1 MCAHTGSQ
9 ARAQAKNINKNRRRP
24 GLLIRQNRSTGVSR
38 LVRPEPLRTSDRNR
52 ISRLA
57 GDIRRLG
64 RRQQRAGDFMRVLA
78 VVLCTLL
85 LAACGSS
92 EDTTDTTTGTTAIS
106 GDSGRITLGV
116 NSYLWHA
123 TLDTL
128 AFMPLQSADPYG
140 GVIITEWYSAP
151 QDPNERM
158 KVTIYILDRRLRA
171 DGIKIAVFRQTRSAD
186 SWIDAQ
192 VNPETAT
199 KLEDA
204 ILTRARELRLA
215 SEGAG
220 S

>member
-1 MCAHTGSQ
+1 
-9 ARAQAKNINKNRRRP
+9 
-24 GLLIRQNRSTGVSR
+24 
-38 LVRPEPLRTSDRNR
+38 
-52 ISRLA
+52 
-57 GDIRRLG
+57 
-64 RRQQRAGDFMRVLA
+64 MRVLA
-78 VVLCTLL
+78 VVLCALL
-85 LAACGSS
+85 LAGCGSS
-92 EDTTDTTTGTTAIS
+92 DDTTDTTTGTTAIS

-128 AFMPLQSADPYG
+128 AFMPLASADPYG
-140 GVIITEWYSAP
+140 GVIITDWYSAP

-171 DGIKIAVFRQTRSAD
+171 DGIKIAVFRQTRTAD

-220 S
+220 G

>member
-1 MCAHTGSQ
+1 
-9 ARAQAKNINKNRRRP
+9 
-24 GLLIRQNRSTGVSR
+24 
-38 LVRPEPLRTSDRNR
+38 
-52 ISRLA
+52 
-57 GDIRRLG
+57 
-64 RRQQRAGDFMRVLA
+64 MRVLA

-220 S
+220 G